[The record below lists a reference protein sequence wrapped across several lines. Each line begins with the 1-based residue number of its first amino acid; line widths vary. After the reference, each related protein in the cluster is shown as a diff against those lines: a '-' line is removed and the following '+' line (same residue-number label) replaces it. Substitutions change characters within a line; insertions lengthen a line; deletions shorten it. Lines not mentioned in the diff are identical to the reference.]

1 MDKAIDQLACSG
13 LFSKVSGF
21 EKSEHLVMV
30 KVVEF
35 ESIEVL
41 FSVGEVKHDPQLVQ
55 RLLINLPL
63 PVRFP
68 DLEHLVHLL
77 FFKVHILH
85 RDVLED
91 MVVQEIVP
99 CREGL
104 QQKLL
109 IFVTGFDHF
118 RAL

>member
-1 MDKAIDQLACSG
+1 
-13 LFSKVSGF
+13 
-21 EKSEHLVMV
+21 MV
-30 KVVEF
+30 EVVKF
-35 ESIEVL
+35 ESVEVL

-68 DLEHLVHLL
+68 NLEHLVHLL
-77 FFKVHILH
+77 IFEVHILH

-109 IFVTGFDHF
+109 IFVTGFYHF
-118 RAL
+118 LTL